1 MTPDEV
7 TSVLK
12 AASAIDPLAGLALRI
27 AAVAAARRAEIA
39 ALRWSDLRRTVLTV
53 DSSVNVIRLG
63 ESTELVDTRTKTA
76 ERHRVTLH
84 RETVR
89 LWRALQVEREEFGPY
104 LFNLGTQPARPDR
117 IGWWWQRARERS
129 GVDKA

>member
-1 MTPDEV
+1 MRVGEV
-7 TSVLK
+7 ACVGK
-12 AASAIDPLAGLALRI
+12 AASGRDRLAGLALRI

-39 ALRWSDLRRTVLTV
+39 ALRWRDLRRTVLTV
-53 DSSVNVIRLG
+53 DCSVNVIRFG

-89 LWRALQVEREEFGPY
+89 LWRALQVEREELGP
-104 LFNLGTQPARPDR
+104 TCSTSVPSPRAP
-117 IGWWWQRARERS
+117 IGSGGGGSER
-129 GVDKA
+129 